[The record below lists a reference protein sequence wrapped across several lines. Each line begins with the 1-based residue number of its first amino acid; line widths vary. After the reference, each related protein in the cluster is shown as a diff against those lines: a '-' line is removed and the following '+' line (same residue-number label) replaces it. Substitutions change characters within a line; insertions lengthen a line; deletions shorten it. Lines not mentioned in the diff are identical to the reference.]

1 MQMIAKHM
9 IHLWRAE
16 NNAQADKRL
25 FDGLCEYRA
34 AQATCFF
41 SFLLI
46 CEGNS
51 KTWISKSAKKKSLS
65 VWKLIF
71 WLLENFL
78 FYFLYS
84 IQSKKIDK
92 FLKCVI
98 ITVAI
103 TIFVPNI
110 CVFSGTFRKMYDYW
124 IINFSIAQIMYAT
137 EATILSRIFPDYQHH

>member
-51 KTWISKSAKKKSLS
+51 KIRISKSAKKKMKKIFASLKISYFIKINS
-65 VWKLIF
+65 VKSTVQKLKILF
-71 WLLENFL
+71 SF
-78 FYFLYS
+78 FYF
-84 IQSKKIDK
+84 QSKKK
-92 FLKCVI
+92 SVNFLSV
-98 ITVAI
+98 
-103 TIFVPNI
+103 
-110 CVFSGTFRKMYDYW
+110 
-124 IINFSIAQIMYAT
+124 
-137 EATILSRIFPDYQHH
+137 

>member
-25 FDGLCEYRA
+25 FDGLCEHRA

-51 KTWISKSAKKKSLS
+51 KIWISKSAQKKSHS

-78 FYFLYS
+78 FYKKKSVKSTVQKLRILFSLFYF
-84 IQSKKIDK
+84 QSKKK
-92 FLKCVI
+92 
-98 ITVAI
+98 
-103 TIFVPNI
+103 
-110 CVFSGTFRKMYDYW
+110 S
-124 IINFSIAQIMYAT
+124 INF
-137 EATILSRIFPDYQHH
+137 

>member
-25 FDGLCEYRA
+25 FDGLCEHRA

-51 KTWISKSAKKKSLS
+51 KIWISKSAQKKSHS

-78 FYFLYS
+78 FYKKKVCE
-84 IQSKKIDK
+84 INGSKIKN
-92 FLKCVI
+92 F
-98 ITVAI
+98 
-103 TIFVPNI
+103 IFFILFPI
-110 CVFSGTFRKMYDYW
+110 EKKS
-124 IINFSIAQIMYAT
+124 INF
-137 EATILSRIFPDYQHH
+137 

>member
-51 KTWISKSAKKKSLS
+51 KIWISKSAKKKSLS

-110 CVFSGTFRKMYDYW
+110 CDFSETFRKMYDYW

>member
-51 KTWISKSAKKKSLS
+51 KIRISKSAKKKSHS
-65 VWKLIF
+65 VWKIF

-78 FYFLYS
+78 LYKNKFCEINGSKIKNFIFFFL
-84 IQSKKIDK
+84 IEKKISK

-98 ITVAI
+98 IKAAL
-103 TIFVPNI
+103 TIFVP
-110 CVFSGTFRKMYDYW
+110 K
-124 IINFSIAQIMYAT
+124 
-137 EATILSRIFPDYQHH
+137 

>member
-1 MQMIAKHM
+1 MCSSLSLIKMQMIAKHM

-51 KTWISKSAKKKSLS
+51 KIRISKSAKKKSHS
-65 VWKLIF
+65 VHCLCMKKIF

-78 FYFLYS
+78 LYKNKFCEINGSKIKNFIFFFL
-84 IQSKKIDK
+84 IEKKISK

-98 ITVAI
+98 IKAAL
-103 TIFVPNI
+103 TIFVP
-110 CVFSGTFRKMYDYW
+110 K
-124 IINFSIAQIMYAT
+124 
-137 EATILSRIFPDYQHH
+137 

>member
-51 KTWISKSAKKKSLS
+51 KIWISKSAHKKSHS

>member
-51 KTWISKSAKKKSLS
+51 KIRISKSAKKKSHS
-65 VWKLIF
+65 VWKKFFDSLKISYF
-71 WLLENFL
+71 IKINSVKSTVQKLKIL
-78 FYFLYS
+78 FSF
-84 IQSKKIDK
+84 
-92 FLKCVI
+92 F
-98 ITVAI
+98 
-103 TIFVPNI
+103 
-110 CVFSGTFRKMYDYW
+110 
-124 IINFSIAQIMYAT
+124 
-137 EATILSRIFPDYQHH
+137 

>member
-51 KTWISKSAKKKSLS
+51 KIRISKSAKKKSHS
-65 VWKLIF
+65 DMKKFF

-78 FYFLYS
+78 LYKNKFCEINGSKIKNFLFFFLFP
-84 IQSKKIDK
+84 IEKKISK

-98 ITVAI
+98 IKAAL
-103 TIFVPNI
+103 TIFAKIVVWFWDI
-110 CVFSGTFRKMYDYW
+110 S
-124 IINFSIAQIMYAT
+124 
-137 EATILSRIFPDYQHH
+137 

>member
-51 KTWISKSAKKKSLS
+51 KIWISKSAHKKSHS

-71 WLLENFL
+71 WLLETFL

-84 IQSKKIDK
+84 VQSKKIDK

-124 IINFSIAQIMYAT
+124 IINFSIAQMYAT

>member
-51 KTWISKSAKKKSLS
+51 KIWISKSAKKKRHS

-71 WLLENFL
+71 GLLENFL
-78 FYFLYS
+78 FYE
-84 IQSKKIDK
+84 KICEING
-92 FLKCVI
+92 FEIYYICVI
-98 ITVAI
+98 ITA
-103 TIFVPNI
+103 
-110 CVFSGTFRKMYDYW
+110 DL
-124 IINFSIAQIMYAT
+124 II
-137 EATILSRIFPDYQHH
+137 LLPK